1 MVVEPAK
8 LHCASSQFQTFRLQ
22 LWASRA
28 RKGVVIEKWMDL
40 LKNSIALVIFKDFFQ
55 GMIGSEDLALAKH
68 SILII
73 TSGDLGTVFSRVT
86 QVQDHQNHNW
96 HQKLIEQHQKHQ
108 HQNNHQSPSTKKT
121 SRGLEKQTRAVFG
134 LWIWGL
140 AGLTSQWV
148 NCVDCNNLDIQDIYY
163 LKIFQFW

>member
-1 MVVEPAK
+1 MVDEPAK
-8 LHCASSQFQTFRLQ
+8 LHSASSQFQTVRLQ
-22 LWASRA
+22 LPASRA
-28 RKGVVIEKWMDL
+28 RKGVVIEKWIDL
-40 LKNSIALVIFKDFFQ
+40 FSKLNRVDHWVGNIQGFFQ

-73 TSGDLGTVFSRVT
+73 TSGDLGTVFSQVT
-86 QVQDHQNHNW
+86 QDHQNHNW

-108 HQNNHQSPSTKKT
+108 HQSNHQSP

-140 AGLTSQWV
+140 VRLRSPWV
-148 NCVDCNNLDIQDIYY
+148 HCVDCNGSDIQDIYY
-163 LKIFQFW
+163 LKIFHFW